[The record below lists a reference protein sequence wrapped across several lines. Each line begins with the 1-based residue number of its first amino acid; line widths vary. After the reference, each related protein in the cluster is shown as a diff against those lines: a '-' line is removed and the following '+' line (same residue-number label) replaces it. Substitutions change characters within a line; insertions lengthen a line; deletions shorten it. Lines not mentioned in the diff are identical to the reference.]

1 MTMMSP
7 LKRGA
12 RAANQPTPRRLNDE
26 RNNPVKLLRRAKLL
40 MLSAAVALAAL
51 AAGMTTAVPAYAKS
65 TASISAYGG
74 PGEIWV
80 TGSGFPAYAT
90 VRIEALSNPGLSY
103 VGYAQYI
110 PADGS
115 GNITGGFAQN
125 ERSRRPPSR
134 GPSTC
139 WPTPP
144 LGLSGRPRWSTKLLS
159 FSATAPGRP
168 TTLVRRPAVRSMRKS
183 PVSNAS
189 TLCASSCSPTSSR
202 CWTQS
207 TSPPIA
213 SGTSAS
219 RRHHPRQALRCQPGV
234 TQEGRISSPMSMEG
248 IRPLLRQFGYHLTVC

>member
-115 GNITGGFAQN
+115 GNITGGFTQTSGTLSPTFTGPVYVLADSPAGTVGATTVVNQAPQFLSN
-125 ERSRRPPSR
+125 GTGQTDYTGTTTCGSVNAEIAGFERFYSVRVELLTDKLTVLDTKYVTADSIGDVSLSSSPSAS
-134 GPSTC
+134 G
-139 WPTPP
+139 PP
-144 LGLSGRPRWSTKLLS
+144 LSTRGYTGGAYIIADEYGGYPPAP
-159 FSATAPGRP
+159 AT
-168 TTLVRRPAVRSMRKS
+168 V
-183 PVSNAS
+183 
-189 TLCASSCSPTSSR
+189 
-202 CWTQS
+202 
-207 TSPPIA
+207 
-213 SGTSAS
+213 
-219 RRHHPRQALRCQPGV
+219 
-234 TQEGRISSPMSMEG
+234 
-248 IRPLLRQFGYHLTVC
+248 GYHLTVC